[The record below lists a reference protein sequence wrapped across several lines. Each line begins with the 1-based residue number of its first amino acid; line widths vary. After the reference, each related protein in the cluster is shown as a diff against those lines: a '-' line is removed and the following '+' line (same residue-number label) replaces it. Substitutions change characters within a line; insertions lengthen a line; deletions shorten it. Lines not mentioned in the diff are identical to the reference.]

1 MLPELDLKKAR
12 SYARWGS
19 PICMIRAH
27 HFPLAPP
34 ASALRREGL
43 SLTRAGLAVL
53 LWQGW
58 LYFDSIA
65 HMCALICA
73 VIIGLVRSSA
83 LRSCPSQLSI
93 AAASSARSAAARS
106 ASSAAAHVC

>member
-1 MLPELDLKKAR
+1 MTL
-12 SYARWGS
+12 
-19 PICMIRAH
+19 
-27 HFPLAPP
+27 
-34 ASALRREGL
+34 
-43 SLTRAGLAVL
+43 RAGLAVL

-106 ASSAAAHVC
+106 ASAARSLRLDRGPCLLTSRCA

>member
-1 MLPELDLKKAR
+1 MRTTFRWLRLRLR
-12 SYARWGS
+12 SSVRG
-19 PICMIRAH
+19 
-27 HFPLAPP
+27 
-34 ASALRREGL
+34 
-43 SLTRAGLAVL
+43 AGLAVL

-73 VIIGLVRSSA
+73 IIIGLVRSSA
-83 LRSCPSQLSI
+83 LHSCPSQLSI
-93 AAASSARSAAARS
+93 AVVSLACSAAARSAAARS

>member
-1 MLPELDLKKAR
+1 MRTTFRWLRLRLR
-12 SYARWGS
+12 SGVR
-19 PICMIRAH
+19 MVVD
-27 HFPLAPP
+27 
-34 ASALRREGL
+34 AS
-43 SLTRAGLAVL
+43 GLAVL

-73 VIIGLVRSSA
+73 VIIGLVRSRA
-83 LRSCPSQLSI
+83 PQLSI
-93 AAASSARSAAARS
+93 AAVHRSCIIGPLRGARS